1 MITTLNIHSRY
12 DLETLARMVFKTQ
25 DVLNTEK
32 ERIRRS
38 ASLLKAAVLDSLCKV
53 EVVLTLEDH
62 DSQKRLRSRIIAAGN
77 DRVMLDKG
85 VSIPVNCIKHI
96 EFPNYNPLNSIKAA
110 RCGLFALTKLRQFKQ
125 SHFCVSFHRPILLF
139 LAHSIGFSCSTYV
152 SFL

>member
-38 ASLLKAAVLDSLCKV
+38 ASLLKAAVLDSLSKM

-62 DSQKRLRSRIIAAGN
+62 DSQKRLRSRIIATGN

-96 EFPNYNPLNSIKAA
+96 EFPN
-110 RCGLFALTKLRQFKQ
+110 
-125 SHFCVSFHRPILLF
+125 
-139 LAHSIGFSCSTYV
+139 
-152 SFL
+152 

>member
-38 ASLLKAAVLDSLCKV
+38 ASLLKAAVLDSLSKM

-62 DSQKRLRSRIIAAGN
+62 DSQKRLRSRIIATGN

-96 EFPNYNPLNSIKAA
+96 EVPS
-110 RCGLFALTKLRQFKQ
+110 
-125 SHFCVSFHRPILLF
+125 
-139 LAHSIGFSCSTYV
+139 
-152 SFL
+152 

>member
-38 ASLLKAAVLDSLCKV
+38 ASLLKAAVLDSLSKM
-53 EVVLTLEDH
+53 EVVLTLEDN
-62 DSQKRLRSRIIAAGN
+62 DSQKRLRSRIIATGN

-96 EFPNYNPLNSIKAA
+96 EFPN
-110 RCGLFALTKLRQFKQ
+110 
-125 SHFCVSFHRPILLF
+125 
-139 LAHSIGFSCSTYV
+139 
-152 SFL
+152 